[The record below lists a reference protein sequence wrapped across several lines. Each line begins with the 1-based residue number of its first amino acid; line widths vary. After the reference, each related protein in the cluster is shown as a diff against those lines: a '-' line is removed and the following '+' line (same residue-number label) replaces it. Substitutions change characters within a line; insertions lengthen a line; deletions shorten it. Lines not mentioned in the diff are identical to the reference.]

1 MDMMKW
7 VLTLCCIVL
16 VDAQSCNITIDSIIN
31 ENISARLEW
40 PWTITIDSSTGSDS
54 ENCLNNHI
62 FHCKTLDFV
71 LNNINDFYIQPTCLK
86 LVLTTN
92 NSSHKTK
99 NAMTYTIPYNA
110 QRLSGIS
117 LYFVGEEGALITCQ
131 NGIGSTATAW
141 SIQNATF
148 VVFKS
153 LKFSNCNQRLE
164 IVNVTDVY
172 FENIQV
178 R

>member
-1 MDMMKW
+1 MDKMKW
-7 VLTLCCIVL
+7 LLMLCCTLL
-16 VDAQSCNITIDSIIN
+16 VDAQTCNITIDSIIN

-54 ENCLNNHI
+54 ENCLKDHT

-92 NSSHKTK
+92 NSSK
-99 NAMTYTIPYNA
+99 NATKYTIPYNA

-131 NGIGSTATAW
+131 NGIGITATAW